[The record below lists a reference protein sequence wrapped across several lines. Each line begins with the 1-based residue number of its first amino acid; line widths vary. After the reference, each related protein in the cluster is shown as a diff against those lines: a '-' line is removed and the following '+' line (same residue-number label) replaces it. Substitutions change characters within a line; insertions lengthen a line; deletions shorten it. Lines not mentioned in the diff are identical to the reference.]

1 MNSPSLLRLHL
12 LRGCY
17 LLLLVGLSIQIV
29 PDLFGPVV
37 NMPLMDGVV
46 TAMLSALAA
55 LSILGVFAPIFML
68 PLLWF
73 ELGWKLIW
81 VLFVALPRWQTGTMD
96 EATMEVLFACAFVVP
111 FVFIV
116 PWRYAIA
123 RYSNALDPWW
133 TKRSGSPFFS
143 D

>member
-37 NMPLMDGVV
+37 TMSLMDGVV

-55 LSILGVFAPIFML
+55 LSILGLFAPIFML

-123 RYSNALDPWW
+123 RYSSALDPWW
-133 TKRSGSPFFS
+133 TKR

>member
-37 NMPLMDGVV
+37 TMPLMDGVV

-55 LSILGVFAPIFML
+55 LSILGLFAPIFML

-81 VLFVALPRWQTGTMD
+81 VLFVALPRWQTSTMD

-116 PWRYAIA
+116 PWRYAIT
-123 RYSNALDPWW
+123 RYSSALDPWW
-133 TKRSGSPFFS
+133 TTR

>member
-1 MNSPSLLRLHL
+1 MKPVSLLRLYL

-37 NMPLMDGVV
+37 TMPMMDGVV
-46 TAMLSALAA
+46 TAMLSALAV
-55 LSILGVFAPIFML
+55 LSILGLFAPIFML

-73 ELGWKLIW
+73 ELSWKLIW

-96 EATMEVLFACAFVVP
+96 EATIEVLFACAFVVP
-111 FVFIV
+111 FVFII
-116 PWRYAIA
+116 PWRYAIG
-123 RYSNALDPWW
+123 RYMAALDPWR
-133 TKRSGSPFFS
+133 TKS

>member
-17 LLLLVGLSIQIV
+17 LLLLVGLSIQIM

-37 NMPLMDGVV
+37 TMP
-46 TAMLSALAA
+46 LSALAA
-55 LSILGVFAPIFML
+55 LSILGLFAPIFML

-123 RYSNALDPWW
+123 RYSSALDLWW
-133 TKRSGSPFFS
+133 TKC

>member
-46 TAMLSALAA
+46 SAMLSALAV
-55 LSILGVFAPIFML
+55 LSILGLFAPIFML

-81 VLFVALPRWQTGTMD
+81 VLFVALPRWQTGAMD

-123 RYSNALDPWW
+123 RYSSALDPWW
-133 TKRSGSPFFS
+133 TKRV
-143 D
+143 

>member
-1 MNSPSLLRLHL
+1 MKPVSLLRLYL

-37 NMPLMDGVV
+37 AMPLMDGVV

-55 LSILGVFAPIFML
+55 LSILGLFAPLFML

-73 ELGWKLIW
+73 ELSWKLIW
-81 VLFVALPRWQTGTMD
+81 VLFVALPRWQTGAMD
-96 EATMEVLFACAFVVP
+96 ESTVEVLFACAFVVP
-111 FVFIV
+111 FVFII

-123 RYSNALDPWW
+123 RYLAALDPW
-133 TKRSGSPFFS
+133 RARNG
-143 D
+143 

>member
-1 MNSPSLLRLHL
+1 MKPVSLLRLYL

-37 NMPLMDGVV
+37 TMPMMDGVV
-46 TAMLSALAA
+46 TAMLSALAV
-55 LSILGVFAPIFML
+55 LSILGLFAPLFML

-73 ELGWKLIW
+73 ELCWKLLW

-96 EATMEVLFACAFVVP
+96 EGTIEVLFACAFVVP
-111 FVFIV
+111 FVFII

-123 RYSNALDPWW
+123 RYLAALDPWRA
-133 TKRSGSPFFS
+133 KN